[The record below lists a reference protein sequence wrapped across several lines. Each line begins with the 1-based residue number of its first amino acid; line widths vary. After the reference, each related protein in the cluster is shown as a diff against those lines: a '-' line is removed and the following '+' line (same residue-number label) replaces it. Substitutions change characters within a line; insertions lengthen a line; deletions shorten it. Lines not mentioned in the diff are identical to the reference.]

1 MSGTKAGRKLGRTS
15 SHRTAM
21 YRNLAC
27 SLIKYE
33 QIKTTEA
40 KAKSLKSFIDS
51 LISEA
56 KKDDLNAKRKVRK
69 EIHQKEMFL
78 KMFSDLVPRYKERTG
93 GFVQL
98 VKLGNRPSDNAPMCL
113 IKLIS

>member
-15 SHRTAM
+15 SHRIAL

-56 KKDDLNAKRKVRK
+56 KKDDINARRKVRK
-69 EIHQKEMFL
+69 DIQQKDLLL
-78 KMFSDLVPRYKERTG
+78 KVFNELVPRYKDRTG

-98 VKLGNRPSDNAPMCL
+98 VKLGNRPSDNAPICL
-113 IKLIS
+113 IKLIA